1 MWNKGVLDYDLGFCC
16 FKEVKTTA
24 KILIIL
30 AFKPEIHQ
38 NMNPKVNTCKYNFGL
53 IIYAWLRTLSPNS

>member
-1 MWNKGVLDYDLGFCC
+1 MWSKRVVDYDSGVCC

-30 AFKPEIHQ
+30 AFQ
-38 NMNPKVNTCKYNFGL
+38 ARYTSKYES
-53 IIYAWLRTLSPNS
+53 TEE